1 MNIMRF
7 IGPAPFTSV
16 YTNASPGR
24 TGSWLGWQIV
34 KKYMKKNSGVSLQ
47 MLMSDN
53 DYQKI
58 LNDSGYSP
66 EY

>member
-1 MNIMRF
+1 MNIVRF
-7 IGPAPFTSV
+7 IGPAPFTSSF
-16 YTNASPGR
+16 TNDSPGR

-34 KKYMKKNSGVSLQ
+34 RKYMKKNPEITLPE
-47 MLMSDN
+47 LMKDD